1 MEIGIIEVR
10 YPYKM
15 SYLDEWLNGWKEV
28 SDRYQVFNIL
38 KESEVKCLRKKLSSL
53 DLIVIL
59 HSVTADSNKWIKNL
73 THILLERRCPL
84 ILFVG
89 NEYSNPW
96 LSMELRLESITEI
109 RPEVIA
115 TQLSIIAGEFLYGD
129 SGALILE
136 VPHALPSRKVP
147 KDSSRNREVDLG
159 FRGFDYPWFLL
170 DSERNSVVDQ
180 VSDFYVKNQKKVDI
194 SKSQRLD
201 KDDWYSFLANCK
213 STVASE
219 GGSNFVFKTD
229 AVWIEALNFLNNS
242 SPSSYF
248 DNDFRGANL
257 LRSLPLSVKKKLR
270 AFGKILGKEQGAM
283 SKLSRELLEGVIARI
298 NVEDFKYVSGKALTS
313 RHMDA
318 IYCGTWQILTPG
330 SYNGILEQGKHYSVW
345 NPSDPALVFHEVEE
359 AILSGR
365 STTIYEELIDDN
377 SYQSRISGIL
387 GRLNS

>member
-38 KESEVKCLRKKLSSL
+38 KESEVKSLRKKLSSL

-59 HSVTADSNKWIKNL
+59 HSVTADSNTWIKNL

-129 SGALILE
+129 SGALIVE

-147 KDSSRNREVDLG
+147 KDNSRNREVDLG

-283 SKLSRELLEGVIARI
+283 STLSRELLEGVIARI

-345 NPSDPALVFHEVEE
+345 NPSDPALVFQEVEE

-365 STTIYEELIDDN
+365 STTIYEELIDNN

>member
-59 HSVTADSNKWIKNL
+59 HSVTADSNTWIKNL

-129 SGALILE
+129 SGALIVE

-147 KDSSRNREVDLG
+147 KDNSRKREVDLG

-180 VSDFYVKNQKKVDI
+180 VSDFYVKNQKNVDV

-283 SKLSRELLEGVIARI
+283 STLSRELLEGVIARI

-330 SYNGILEQGKHYSVW
+330 SYNRILEQGKHYSVW